1 MCQFLKEN
9 ATQAYNDLDLIFGVD
24 LSSARTYDRIKT
36 AVLDSLLDFLPAG
49 VSRTRMLSCS
59 LKEAYVSKM
68 VKVTEGDRYVWQP
81 VDSNWERGRGGG
93 GGGGASHNTC
103 SCLLLFIVIVVVIA
117 VVVVFG
123 VVGTRARGFDD
134 VAGQMLTK
142 GNEMS

>member
-1 MCQFLKEN
+1 MSGNRLIPIGKE
-9 ATQAYNDLDLIFGVD
+9 
-24 LSSARTYDRIKT
+24 
-36 AVLDSLLDFLPAG
+36 
-49 VSRTRMLSCS
+49 
-59 LKEAYVSKM
+59 
-68 VKVTEGDRYVWQP
+68 
-81 VDSNWERGRGGG
+81 GGG
-93 GGGGASHNTC
+93 AGEGASHNTC